1 MTTSTSLLR
10 PLLRLLVLA
19 GVQDNQRT
27 HLLRLRDEPAAATGS
42 TIPQTMT
49 STSVSIDSETTPK
62 FRTMSPMKTCHP
74 KLRRLLLRRQHE
86 EIAVEELPTSQTSIV
101 FLLILLSP
109 CILRRRPHNR
119 QFPIRMKDMS
129 LRMKT

>member
-74 KLRRLLLRRQHE
+74 KLRRLLLRRRHE

-101 FLLILLSP
+101 SRLILLSP